1 MDFANER
8 YVRLY
13 TRDTTTTKLLGWQG
27 RTVLWHMLRKLD
39 RSGVLELEGCE
50 PWELAA
56 LHGDLPEDVAREG
69 MANALARGCLVHD
82 GDRIVA
88 PRYIEANETPASDA
102 LRARESRERRAAI
115 GVTKRDGAVTERDAG
130 ITNRDQTSRAVTPRH
145 APSRDVTP
153 CRADPI
159 RAVPSVPIRTVP
171 SLDQS
176 CDVPPQPAS
185 GPAPRR
191 TRRKQAPPV
200 DPTAQQMATAAIWDA
215 YRVGYK
221 ARYDA
226 EPLRNAKVNGQIA
239 QLAKRIPHDEAP
251 AIVAAY
257 LRSQNA
263 RYVASGHAIGPLLQD
278 AEAVRT
284 EALTGRSRT
293 AWGAHAADK
302 RDGRAQDYEDLFAEL
317 RAHDEAKA
325 AKEMQQ

>member
-1 MDFANER
+1 MA
-8 YVRLY
+8 Y
-13 TRDTTTTKLLGWQG
+13 TKLFSSLLNS
-27 RTVLWHMLRKLD
+27 TVWTEPIETRVVWITMLAMSDQDGNVHARAPGIAKAA
-39 RSGVLELEGCE
+39 GVSR
-50 PWELAA
+50 PAVDAA
-56 LHGDLPEDVAREG
+56 LATFLAPDPDSRTKDFEGRRIEETAEGFHLLNYEAYRDRASKEDKLAKAAARQDRWRKRNATRVTNNAPVTH
-69 MANALARGCLVHD
+69 AN
-82 GDRIVA
+82 
-88 PRYIEANETPASDA
+88 
-102 LRARESRERRAAI
+102 
-115 GVTKRDGAVTERDAG
+115 
-130 ITNRDQTSRAVTPRH
+130 
-145 APSRDVTP
+145 APSRDVT
-153 CRADPI
+153 RVTHSVSSQSHLISSASHLNAD
-159 RAVPSVPIRTVP
+159 T
-171 SLDQS
+171 DQS

-251 AIVAAY
+251 AIVVAY